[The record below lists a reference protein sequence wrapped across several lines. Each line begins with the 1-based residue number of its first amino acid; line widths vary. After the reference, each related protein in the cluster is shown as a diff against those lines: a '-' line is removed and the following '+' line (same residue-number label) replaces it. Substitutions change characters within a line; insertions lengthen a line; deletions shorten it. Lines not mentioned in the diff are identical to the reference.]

1 MSVTACGDDFTYES
15 RVREW
20 ARDVLLGVEFGD
32 PTPISRRWAQAPTIS
47 LMAGNGE
54 HSVLVNDVVAELNRF
69 LEPVF
74 EPVERIQDD
83 SDGADVRVYFVDLDR
98 FDDIARRENTIVVP
112 DNLGQFYIRWDETQ
126 TIFDAVVLIAR
137 DRLQGALLRHL
148 VYEEI
153 TQALGPLN
161 DSAFFQDSIFFSA
174 SGSDGT
180 AQRLSP
186 EDRWLLQFLYRDLN
200 PGASVTDLRRALDAR
215 LPAALQGCDRL
226 GC

>member
-1 MSVTACGDDFTYES
+1 MVD
-15 RVREW
+15 
-20 ARDVLLGVEFGD
+20 DVLLGVEFGA
-32 PTPISRRWAQAPTIS
+32 PTPISRRWTQAPTIS

-54 HSVLVNDVVAELNRF
+54 HSVLVNDVVTELNSV

-74 EPVERIQDD
+74 EPIERIDDD
-83 SDGADVRVYFVDLDR
+83 SASADVRVYFVDFDR
-98 FDDIARRENTIVVP
+98 FEDIARRENTTVVP
-112 DNLGQFYIRWDETQ
+112 ANLGQFYIRWDATQ
-126 TIFDAVVLIAR
+126 TLYDAVVLIAR
-137 DRLQGALLRHL
+137 DQLPGTLLHHMF
-148 VYEEI
+148 YEEI

-186 EDRWLLQFLYRDLN
+186 EDRRLLQFLYRDLT
-200 PGASVTDLRRALDAR
+200 PGASVTDGRRALDAR
-215 LPAALQGCDRL
+215 LPAALEDCERL